1 MWRTRHPCGRPA
13 PDADRAPPPPRIGRV
28 PAPAVLVHDLVKRY
42 DGRAVVDGVSLT
54 AERGA
59 ITAVLGPNGAG
70 KTTTVECCEGLRTPD
85 GGRVEVLGLDPVGD
99 ARDLRP
105 RVGVMLQ
112 DGGLPTGVRALE
124 MLRHVASM
132 YARPRD
138 VGELTERLGL
148 ESFAR
153 TTVRRLSGGQR
164 QRLALAA
171 AVVGRPEV
179 VFLDEPSA
187 GMDPQSR
194 HAVWEL
200 VRELRAQG
208 VGIVLTTHL
217 MDEAEDLADQVYVVD
232 HGKVIAAG
240 TTRDLLE
247 TAVDGEADRTVRF
260 EATPALDLT
269 GLRDA
274 LTDAGTGVHDGA
286 ATPGTWGVAEPQ
298 PGSYT
303 LTGPAGPETLVAL
316 TSWLATRG
324 VLASRVTV
332 GRRTL
337 EDVFLDLTGRHL
349 R

>member
-1 MWRTRHPCGRPA
+1 M
-13 PDADRAPPPPRIGRV
+13 PDS
-28 PAPAVLVHDLVKRY
+28 PAVVVRGLVKRY
-42 DGRAVVDGVSLT
+42 DGRAVVDGLDLV

-59 ITAVLGPNGAG
+59 VTAVLGPNGAG
-70 KTTTVECCEGLRTPD
+70 KTTSVECCEGLRTPD
-85 GGRVEVLGLDPVGD
+85 AGEVRVLGLDPVAQ
-99 ARDLRP
+99 ARALRP

-124 MLRHVASM
+124 MLRHVAAM
-132 YARPRD
+132 YADPRD
-138 VGELTERLGL
+138 VDELAERLGL

-194 HAVWEL
+194 HAVWDL
-200 VRELRAQG
+200 VRELRGQG

-217 MDEAEDLADQVYVVD
+217 MDEAEDLADHVYVVD
-232 HGKVIAAG
+232 HGQVIASGATAELLAAG
-240 TTRDLLE
+240 E
-247 TAVDGEADRTVRF
+247 TAVRVRTRPGLDVAAL
-260 EATPALDLT
+260 ATVL
-269 GLRDA
+269 
-274 LTDAGTGVHDGA
+274 AGAAARGTTTTSTGA
-286 ATPGTWGVAEPQ
+286 ATTSRADGASPAPFVVTEDEPGAYTVRGDVSPVTVAA
-298 PGSYT
+298 T
-303 LTGPAGPETLVAL
+303 TR
-316 TSWLATRG
+316 WLADQGALLTQ
-324 VLASRVTV
+324 LTV